1 MEKQGDTRMVQRE
14 GHYDYML
21 RRYREEQDKTAEKK
35 WDYENPLLRAKIG
48 DLEAQIDIMKKDHQE
63 LTAAYYSVLNRLKEV
78 TSGVSSEP
86 LSEYEEKNWE
96 RHRIRMEKA
105 SKQMMKE

>member
-1 MEKQGDTRMVQRE
+1 MVQRE
-14 GHYDYML
+14 GYYDYML
-21 RRYREEQDKTAEKK
+21 RRYREEEDKTAEKK

-48 DLEAQIDIMKKDHQE
+48 DLEAQIDIMKKDHKE

-86 LSEYEEKNWE
+86 LSEYEDKKWE
-96 RHRIRMEKA
+96 EHKVRMEKS